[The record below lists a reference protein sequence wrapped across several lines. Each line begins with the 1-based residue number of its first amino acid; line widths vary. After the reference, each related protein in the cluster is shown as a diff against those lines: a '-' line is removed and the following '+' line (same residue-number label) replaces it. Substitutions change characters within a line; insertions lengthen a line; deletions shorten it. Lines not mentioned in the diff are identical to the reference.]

1 MMAVDSK
8 QGGLSPSANGT
19 NGATA
24 NGQRTKGGR
33 KRPSSLMAQASS
45 LPTVEHSLEEFIA
58 KANQTLVDVSTWG
71 TQDQQLRQEDDKR
84 REQDAQRMKAAEG
97 QLREG
102 EAREHSLRRQL
113 DGLQGKLAEA
123 EARAAVAGTT
133 VGSAAHDSTIQALRT
148 QIEQAE
154 AQRKAFD
161 NEKAQLA
168 RALAEAREEAAMAR
182 TSATAMSFD
191 AGNDSEA
198 SERVR
203 LAEAKAAKAIA
214 AARAAQAGL
223 TVSPADIAAIE
234 SGLVVT
240 NHEAPKGTPWA
251 MILIAFVGGLGI
263 MFAVWKLVLSKETQP
278 AASAAQPAATQP
290 AAGTDPTPAPT
301 AAPAVAPAADPTT
314 AAAKP
319 VVTPIEEP
327 AAAPTVEP
335 IDTADTAT
343 QAAAD
348 KAAADKAAADKA
360 AAAAEPAGPT
370 KAEKAAAAKAEKAEA
385 AKVAAEAKAEKAAA
399 AKAAKA
405 AKASKASST
414 PKATKAAKPAGGVV
428 DPFAETPAPKK
439 ATKPAKPAAKPAG
452 GIVDPF

>member
-1 MMAVDSK
+1 MAVDSK
-8 QGGLSPSANGT
+8 QGANTTNGS

-71 TQDQQLRQEDDKR
+71 TQDQQIKQEDAHR

-123 EARAAVAGTT
+123 EARAAVALSSPGSFGAGGT

-161 NEKAQLA
+161 SEKAQLA

-182 TSATAMSFD
+182 TSATAID
-191 AGNDSEA
+191 VNDSDA

-278 AASAAQPAATQP
+278 TASAAQPTATQP
-290 AAGTDPTPAPT
+290 AAAAAPTPAPT
-301 AAPAVAPAADPTT
+301 AAPAADPTT
-314 AAAKP
+314 APAAAKP

-343 QAAAD
+343 
-348 KAAADKAAADKA
+348 KAAADKAASDKA
-360 AAAAEPAGPT
+360 AADKTAAEPAGPT
-370 KAEKAAAAKAEKAEA
+370 KAELAAAAKAEKAEA

-414 PKATKAAKPAGGVV
+414 PKATKTTKPAGGVV

>member
-1 MMAVDSK
+1 MAVDSK
-8 QGGLSPSANGT
+8 QGANTTNGS

-33 KRPSSLMAQASS
+33 KRPSSLMAQADS

-71 TQDQQLRQEDDKR
+71 SADQQIKQEDAKQ

-133 VGSAAHDSTIQALRT
+133 VGSAAHDSTIQQLRS

-161 NEKAQLA
+161 AEKAQLA
-168 RALAEAREEAAMAR
+168 RALADAKEEVAIAR
-182 TSATAMSFD
+182 TSATAID
-191 AGNDSEA
+191 VNDTGA

-203 LAEAKAAKAIA
+203 LAEAKAIKAIA

-240 NHEAPKGTPWA
+240 NHEPPKGTSWA
-251 MILIAFVGGLGI
+251 MILVAFVGGLGI
-263 MFAVWKLVLSKETQP
+263 MLAVWKLVLPKDKAP
-278 AASAAQPAATQP
+278 AASAAQPTATQP
-290 AAGTDPTPAPT
+290 AAATEQPPTPT
-301 AAPAVAPAADPTT
+301 AAPAAAPTAPASV
-314 AAAKP
+314 KP

-327 AAAPTVEP
+327 AAAAAPTVEA
-335 IDTADTAT
+335 IDTPDTAT
-343 QAAAD
+343 
-348 KAAADKAAADKA
+348 KAAADK

-370 KAEKAAAAKAEKAEA
+370 KAEKAAAARVEKAEA
-385 AKVAAEAKAEKAAA
+385 AKAASEANAEKAAA
-399 AKAAKA
+399 AKATKA
-405 AKASKASST
+405 AKASKPASP

-439 ATKPAKPAAKPAG
+439 TKPAKPAAKPAG